1 MKAKD
6 WQNAA
11 KLIRERKS
19 QVLTADSSELSNF
32 PLSELLVNESGPPT
46 ML

>member
-11 KLIRERKS
+11 KLIRERQTQS
-19 QVLTADSSELSNF
+19 ATADSSELSSF
-32 PLSELLVNESGPPT
+32 PLSAFH
-46 ML
+46 